1 MYFLEGRGECVG
13 NRCIPSRRRSERA
26 LDLEEYQEMV
36 DYFCTTPNEYNILSL
51 EPYGGIINE
60 MTSDAT
66 AYVHRDAYFDIFV
79 DSFWPGESN
88 DVKKD
93 KEDKEKAFVWLDNCF
108 NSKKNKQF
116 WWSNHYYQNYPN
128 SKYANWQECYFGS
141 NYSRLQEVKAK

>member
-1 MYFLEGRGECVG
+1 
-13 NRCIPSRRRSERA
+13 
-26 LDLEEYQEMV
+26 
-36 DYFCTTPNEYNILSL
+36 
-51 EPYGGIINE
+51 